1 MDFTGAPYYA
11 GSASLKFGG
20 DLSYVF
26 CAKQAAI
33 PIKSYSPELMVTS
46 FYDDDAIWRSSAKGM
61 AATVIEFFPRLH
73 CLVIGPGLGRKEKVL
88 EAVKAICVKAKETSL
103 PLVLDADALYM
114 LSLST
119 GNLDIIKGYTKC
131 IITPNVMEFDRL
143 LNASKLCLPED
154 ATQAHKVIA
163 LAKYL
168 EGPTVL
174 VKGAEDLV
182 ADGVTDGRG
191 GWIVYQV
198 EEKGSMRRS
207 GGQGD
212 ILAGSLGTAFH
223 WALNYPCEHD
233 MGEEG
238 GEVGYRPGMN
248 AAFLASIV
256 VKRASAAAFKEHSR
270 SMTSPDVLRMIGEA
284 MHSIEEE
291 EACPDLDFLDSE
303 EK

>member
-1 MDFTGAPYYA
+1 M
-11 GSASLKFGG
+11 
-20 DLSYVF
+20 
-26 CAKQAAI
+26 
-33 PIKSYSPELMVTS
+33 
-46 FYDDDAIWRSSAKGM
+46 
-61 AATVIEFFPRLH
+61 
-73 CLVIGPGLGRKEKVL
+73 
-88 EAVKAICVKAKETSL
+88 EAVKAICVKAKEASL

-119 GNLDIIKGYTKC
+119 GNLDIIKGYSKC

-143 LNASKLCLPED
+143 LSASKLRLPED
-154 ATQAHKVIA
+154 ATQAHKVMA

-168 EGPTVL
+168 EGPTLL

-182 ADGVTDGRG
+182 ADGVADEKD

-198 EEKGSMRRS
+198 EENGSMRRS

-223 WALNYPCEHD
+223 WALNYPCEYD
-233 MGEEG
+233 VGEGG
-238 GEVGYRPGMN
+238 GEVGYRPGVN

-256 VKRASAAAFKEHSR
+256 TKRASEAAFEEHKR
-270 SMTSPDVLRMIGEA
+270 SMTTPDVLQMIGKA
-284 MHSIEEE
+284 MRSIEEE
-291 EACPDLDFLDSE
+291 EACPDLGFLDSE